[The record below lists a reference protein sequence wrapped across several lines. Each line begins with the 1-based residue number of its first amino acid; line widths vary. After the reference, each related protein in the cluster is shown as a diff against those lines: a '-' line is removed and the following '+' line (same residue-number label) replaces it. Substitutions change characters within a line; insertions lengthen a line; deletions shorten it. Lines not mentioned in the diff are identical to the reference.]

1 MKPKVFQYIVLS
13 LLLFFCTSACN
24 DSDARENSNQPLPS
38 TPEEGQVEEAGP
50 FMRGTTYEER
60 GKSLIDCML
69 RVSPG
74 KGYSIKYLAPFYYAR
89 LWSNH
94 ETAEATAKLIEIYQ
108 YQLEHIDEVYHS
120 DSDLEFFVHATMH
133 GYMLTKTRM
142 SEQLQKKIKDFMK
155 LGKYATDKGTL
166 NMRMMRQASGFLCAE
181 EWSDFVDAD
190 GQTSSQLKSYLH
202 GRILKTL
209 KSFFTDNCP
218 EADAFTYL
226 GINLQYVRMLAEF
239 SRDEEIR
246 KTAATT
252 YQHMVAQLLLPW
264 NQGLYCANPSR
275 CKGWA
280 NLCTGNLSVDVQ
292 IGQLAWLFYG
302 GQNERKI
309 RLDAGKDNFACFN
322 FWMAYQR
329 NVKPLPYLQSL
340 NAGKQ
345 YPYHFE
351 ALRINDDHFCC
362 RYTYQSKNYGLS
374 TQTIEAFSNKLK
386 GFQYTYAFKETKN
399 LHLVWQSD
407 LSEASVFSV
416 CHDNPERPQSYQ
428 TVSNKPGYG
437 ENPYHRV
444 LGYERS
450 AIGVY
455 NVAEDYMDQPKF
467 YQMYVPF
474 TRKGIK
480 TKMIRE
486 INGMRW
492 VLCHTGSM
500 MFAFAT
506 PEDWDFG
513 LQDNKYGIKDHH
525 ILTLKDVNRRRG
537 SWVLETTEI
546 TERYKDAQG
555 DMDAELKKFAGD
567 IATKVKLQLSADY
580 ETSDT
585 PSISYTNFQGDVLE
599 LTFFSPE
606 MSYNGQ
612 YKVNGNAVDLNTEY
626 ISKSDYMQQ
635 KAGSNSVQ
643 FHTATGTETLQLE

>member
-1 MKPKVFQYIVLS
+1 
-13 LLLFFCTSACN
+13 
-24 DSDARENSNQPLPS
+24 
-38 TPEEGQVEEAGP
+38 
-50 FMRGTTYEER
+50 
-60 GKSLIDCML
+60 
-69 RVSPG
+69 
-74 KGYSIKYLAPFYYAR
+74 
-89 LWSNH
+89 
-94 ETAEATAKLIEIYQ
+94 
-108 YQLEHIDEVYHS
+108 
-120 DSDLEFFVHATMH
+120 
-133 GYMLTKTRM
+133 
-142 SEQLQKKIKDFMK
+142 
-155 LGKYATDKGTL
+155 
-166 NMRMMRQASGFLCAE
+166 MRMMRQASGFLCAE

-246 KTAATT
+246 KTAATI

-407 LSEASVFSV
+407 LPEASVFSV

-567 IATKVKLQLSADY
+567 IAAKVKLQLSADY

-585 PSISYTNFQGDVLE
+585 PSISYTNIQGDVLE

-612 YKVNGNAVDLNTEY
+612 YKVNGKAVDLNTEY
-626 ISKSDYMQQ
+626 ISKSDYMQS
-635 KAGSNSVQ
+635 KG
-643 FHTATGTETLQLE
+643 G